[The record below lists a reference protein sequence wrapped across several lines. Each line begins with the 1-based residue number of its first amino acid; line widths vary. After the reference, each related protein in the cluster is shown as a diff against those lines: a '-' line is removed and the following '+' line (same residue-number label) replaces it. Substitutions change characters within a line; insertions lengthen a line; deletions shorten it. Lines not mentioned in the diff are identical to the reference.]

1 MHVTCTPYLIQWEI
15 RSAVVVFSVV
25 MTRTGMRNIV
35 FYRILTAKRKSRG
48 LAPELDSLQWGSF
61 SPLWTIRLM
70 ELQRNTHHVYR
81 LMYHFVWI
89 PKYRH
94 KVFSEPYREVLKGI
108 IEKIGYDYD
117 IDIVELEI
125 PEDHIHMVVRGEP
138 KKSPSD
144 VMQVIKSISAREF
157 FRRFPQIKRRYFW
170 GGKLW
175 TQSYFVETIGNAN
188 EETIRKY
195 VQNQLVESDKKE
207 TKSKQLNLF

>member
-1 MHVTCTPYLIQWEI
+1 
-15 RSAVVVFSVV
+15 
-25 MTRTGMRNIV
+25 
-35 FYRILTAKRKSRG
+35 
-48 LAPELDSLQWGSF
+48 
-61 SPLWTIRLM
+61 M

-144 VMQVIKSISAREF
+144 VMQVIKSISAKEF
-157 FRRFPQIKRRYFW
+157 FRRFHRSRGVIFGEGNCGRKVILLRRLVTQMRKRYKNMSKISWWR
-170 GGKLW
+170 
-175 TQSYFVETIGNAN
+175 A
-188 EETIRKY
+188 IRRK
-195 VQNQLVESDKKE
+195 QNQS
-207 TKSKQLNLF
+207 N